1 MNLIAH
7 TIPFLARV
15 QRVFLV
21 VCLRLAIVL
30 VYVHVTSSGMRRGL
44 AHPNLSAL

>member
-30 VYVHVTSSGMRRGL
+30 VYVHVTSLGMRRGL